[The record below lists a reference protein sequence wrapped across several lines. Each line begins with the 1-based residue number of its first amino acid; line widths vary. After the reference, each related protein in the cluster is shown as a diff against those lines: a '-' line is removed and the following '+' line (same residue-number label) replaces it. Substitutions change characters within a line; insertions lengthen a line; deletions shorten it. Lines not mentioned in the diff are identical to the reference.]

1 MTGLSVTTYINR
13 HTVPILKK
21 YLDDERLSLTQI
33 SEMMDFTSLSYFSRY
48 CTKHLGKSPSACR
61 RSLQP
66 RKKSIGKC
74 VSLWTVIKKNDMI
87 KMFVMH
93 TCPDCEY
100 VEKQVE
106 GNPDFEIID
115 IGKHVRNLKQ
125 FLDLRDS
132 NPAFDEAKAIGDVGI
147 PCYVREDGSVTLY
160 SKDVGLE
167 PRPENMG
174 AACSID
180 GRGC

>member
-1 MTGLSVTTYINR
+1 
-13 HTVPILKK
+13 
-21 YLDDERLSLTQI
+21 
-33 SEMMDFTSLSYFSRY
+33 
-48 CTKHLGKSPSACR
+48 
-61 RSLQP
+61 
-66 RKKSIGKC
+66 
-74 VSLWTVIKKNDMI
+74 MI

-100 VEKQVE
+100 VERQVE
-106 GNPDFEIID
+106 GNPDFEVID

-132 NPAFDEAKAIGDVGI
+132 SPAFDEAKRIGDVGI
-147 PCYVREDGSVTLY
+147 PCYVREDGSITLY

-167 PRPENMG
+167 PRPGNEG
-174 AACSID
+174 PACSLD

>member
-1 MTGLSVTTYINR
+1 
-13 HTVPILKK
+13 
-21 YLDDERLSLTQI
+21 
-33 SEMMDFTSLSYFSRY
+33 
-48 CTKHLGKSPSACR
+48 
-61 RSLQP
+61 
-66 RKKSIGKC
+66 
-74 VSLWTVIKKNDMI
+74 MI
-87 KMFVMH
+87 KMYVMH

-106 GNPDFEIID
+106 GNPNFEIID

-167 PRPENMG
+167 PRPEGYG
-174 AACSID
+174 AACSND

>member
-1 MTGLSVTTYINR
+1 MHDLTNLAYNR
-13 HTVPILKK
+13 RTFDSWSTIIEDNFVFLCAN
-21 YLDDERLSLTQI
+21 RQLTKT
-33 SEMMDFTSLSYFSRY
+33 EAT
-48 CTKHLGKSPSACR
+48 
-61 RSLQP
+61 
-66 RKKSIGKC
+66 
-74 VSLWTVIKKNDMI
+74 MI
-87 KMFVMH
+87 KMYVMH

-106 GNPDFEIID
+106 GNPNFEVID

-125 FLDLRDS
+125 FIKLRDT
-132 NPAFDEAKAIGDVGI
+132 NPAFDEAKAVDDLGI
-147 PCYVREDGSVTLY
+147 PCYVLEDGTVTLY

-167 PRPENMG
+167 PRPQEEG